1 MNEKLPF
8 SKPYLDVKSQVA
20 LLQSRGL
27 EINDI
32 LTRIGKIENLS
43 QTELKEFLNAG
54 RGSVEVTLAE
64 E

>member
-1 MNEKLPF
+1 M
-8 SKPYLDVKSQVA
+8 DVKSQVA